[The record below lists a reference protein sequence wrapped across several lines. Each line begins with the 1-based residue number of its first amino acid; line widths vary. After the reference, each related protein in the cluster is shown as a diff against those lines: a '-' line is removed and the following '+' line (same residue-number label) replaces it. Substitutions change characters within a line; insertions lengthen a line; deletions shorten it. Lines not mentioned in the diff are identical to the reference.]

1 MSGGKGGSQSSQTE
15 IPDWLA
21 DPAARNIGR
30 AEQAAQ
36 IGYTPYYGPSVAAFS
51 PMQQQAFANTGAA
64 AQAFGLASPG
74 QSFQPTM
81 QPTDYGNGLQAYSSG
96 PLYDLALAEL
106 QARQPG
112 RFAAINDMFIDP
124 MTGAAPGRAAQ
135 MGQQQQGPADM
146 TDQELY
152 DRVQRA
158 EQEKWATMK

>member
-1 MSGGKGGSQSSQTE
+1 MSGGKGGSQSSKTE

-21 DPAARNIGR
+21 EPAARNIAR

-112 RFAAINDMFIDP
+112 RFNAINDMFIDP
-124 MTGAAPGRAAQ
+124 MTGAPSSGDPQQKERLQLDAGQERALTE
-135 MGQQQQGPADM
+135 MEKRM
-146 TDQELY
+146 RR
-152 DRVQRA
+152 DRYG
-158 EQEKWATMK
+158 K